1 MALNL
6 ALYVGLILLAA
17 WFWPHCAKPAL
28 IRQSANALA
37 FKLVLGVTIG
47 TIVVLAVASA
57 AYLANVEGSAKLWA
71 AAIVSTVYGLVV
83 SLGYPRYTVLLRLTG
98 SRNSRRVSRRP

>member
-28 IRQSANALA
+28 IRQNANSLA
-37 FKLVLGVTIG
+37 YNLVLGVTVG
-47 TIVVLAVASA
+47 TMLALAAASA
-57 AYLANVEGSAKLWA
+57 AYLAGVEGSAKLWA
-71 AAIVSTVYGLVV
+71 AAIAATTYGLVV

-98 SRNSRRVSRRP
+98 GRQPQRIRRRP